1 MNRPNN
7 RERSNVGMIDE
18 QIRRVLD
25 GDVDAYGKIVREYQ
39 GMLLGYASNRLS
51 NPQLA
56 QEVVQ
61 LSFIRAYNQIADFR
75 VGEDFGVWLCVI
87 CRYMI
92 LTELE
97 RMRRQAR
104 NQDKYR
110 EQFEVELSTS
120 MTEIEIDENEP
131 EPAMLALRDC
141 LKKLRSEAASLMD
154 LRYNKKKSCKE
165 IAEQKGRTVTWV
177 TSNLSRVR
185 QALRRCIEGQ
195 TKNTTS

>member
-1 MNRPNN
+1 MTRPNP

-25 GDVDAYGKIVREYQ
+25 GDVDAYGEIVREYQ

-61 LSFIRAYNQIADFR
+61 LTFIRAYNQIADFR
-75 VGEDFGVWLCVI
+75 IGEDFGVWLCVI

-97 RMRRQAR
+97 RMRRQSR

-110 EQFEVELSTS
+110 EQFEVELSAS
-120 MTEIEIDENEP
+120 MTEIEIDEDEP
-131 EPAMLALRDC
+131 EPGMLALRTC
-141 LKKLRSEAASLMD
+141 LKKLRAEAASLMD

-165 IAEQKGRTVTWV
+165 IADQKGRTVTWV

-185 QALRRCIEGQ
+185 QTLRRCIEGQ
-195 TKNTTS
+195 TRKTNT

>member
-1 MNRPNN
+1 MTRPNT
-7 RERSNVGMIDE
+7 RERSNVDMIDE

-25 GDVDAYGKIVREYQ
+25 GDVDAYGEIVREYQ

-61 LSFIRAYNQIADFR
+61 LTFIRAYNQIADFR
-75 VGEDFGVWLCVI
+75 LGEDFGVWLCVI

-97 RMRRQAR
+97 RMRRQSR

-120 MTEIEIDENEP
+120 MTEIEIDDEEP
-131 EPAMLALRDC
+131 EPAMLALRAC
-141 LKKLRSEAASLMD
+141 LKKLRAEAASLMD

-165 IAEQKGRTVTWV
+165 IAEQKNRTVTWV

-185 QALRRCIEGQ
+185 QTLRRCIMGQ
-195 TKNTTS
+195 AKDTSS

>member
-1 MNRPNN
+1 
-7 RERSNVGMIDE
+7 MIDE

>member
-1 MNRPNN
+1 MTRPNPN
-7 RERSNVGMIDE
+7 ERSNVGMIDE

-61 LSFIRAYNQIADFR
+61 LTFIRAYNQIADFR
-75 VGEDFGVWLCVI
+75 IGEDFGVWLCVI

-97 RMRRQAR
+97 RMRRQSR

-120 MTEIEIDENEP
+120 MTEFEIDDKEP
-131 EPAMLALRDC
+131 EPAMLALRNC
-141 LKKLRSEAASLMD
+141 LKSLRAEAASLMD

-165 IAEQKGRTVTWV
+165 IAEKKSRTVTWV

-195 TKNTTS
+195 AKDTTS